1 MCTATTGATRVAAA
15 SPTRK
20 TPLTSPPTGPIL
32 VSCPYS
38 DSALGSPSPSKSPE
52 DLCHYVVV
60 RADLPRGL
68 QAAQVVH
75 AAGESSPGN
84 LPSGTHAVVLTVPGS
99 VEMEALAR
107 RLAQAGVAHVRIE
120 EPDPPW
126 DGALLAIGLVPG
138 RKEAFRRHLSSLPLL
153 R

>member
-1 MCTATTGATRVAAA
+1 MLEVYL
-15 SPTRK
+15 PLTRK
-20 TPLTSPPTGPIL
+20 RSRCTLDP
-32 VSCPYS
+32 CPYS
-38 DSALGSPSPSKSPE
+38 DTALGSPSPSKSSE
-52 DLCHYVVV
+52 EFSELCHYVVV

-84 LPSGTHAVVLTVPGS
+84 LPSGTHAVVLTVPGP